1 MIGVYVDNV
10 YVPWIEAI
18 FRLAQQTDVVLFLNN
33 FGPLD
38 VHSPIAVLPS
48 ANIWSFPDP
57 IIAGDFFSARYLADC
72 SVVKDKYF
80 YINNIDWNNQ
90 HFAAVDVLKAT
101 SLELACDQQFAP
113 IVKATFREPKIVRN
127 WNYEDIK
134 RLLGR

>member
-1 MIGVYVDNV
+1 MIGVYIDNV
-10 YVPWIEAI
+10 YVPWVEPI
-18 FRLAQQTDVVLFLNN
+18 FRLAQQTDIVLFLNN

-38 VHSPIAVLPS
+38 VNSPIAVLPS
-48 ANIWSFPDP
+48 ANIWSFPGP

-101 SLELACDQQFAP
+101 SMELACDQQFVP
-113 IVKATFREPKIVRN
+113 LVRATFREPKIVRN
-127 WNYEDIK
+127 WNHEDIK